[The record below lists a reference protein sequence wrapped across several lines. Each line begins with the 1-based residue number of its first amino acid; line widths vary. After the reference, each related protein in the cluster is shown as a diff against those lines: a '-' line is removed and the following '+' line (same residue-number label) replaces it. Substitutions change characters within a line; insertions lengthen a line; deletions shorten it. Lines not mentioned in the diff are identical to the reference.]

1 MDWTTIG
8 GMAARHMLTMVAGM
22 LATHGLIAAD
32 PSATEAF
39 VAAGMVLVGVGW
51 SAWQKYG
58 QVLVD
63 KRKAELS
70 NLHPDAIKAP

>member
-1 MDWTTIG
+1 MDWSTIG
-8 GMAARHMLTMVAGM
+8 ALIARHALSAAAGT
-22 LATHGLIAAD
+22 LATHGLIGSD

-39 VAAGMVLVGVGW
+39 VGAGMLLVGVGW

-70 NLHPDAIKAP
+70 NLHPDTLKAP